1 MLISQSPYLFFLTY
15 QQHKLGIPANYFF
28 PFISIVKSIKL
39 AYEFGE
45 KVLLDL
51 MIHYDVLK
59 ELICQYKYGKIKLKN
74 TKCQIC
80 QYFQLSVIN

>member
-28 PFISIVKSIKL
+28 PFISIVKSIKV

-51 MIHYDVLK
+51 LIHYDVLK
-59 ELICQYKYGKIKLKN
+59 ELICPDKYRKIKLK
-74 TKCQIC
+74 TQKCQIGQYC
-80 QYFQLSVIN
+80 QLKE